1 MELQPSLA
9 YVPPQ
14 TFKAQLHMLSQV
26 PTQDTQLESLIDHH
40 SVEDGLDHLRNA
52 EIPCSFLNH
61 SKVEVWTMFVAIYES
76 S

>member
-1 MELQPSLA
+1 
-9 YVPPQ
+9 
-14 TFKAQLHMLSQV
+14 MLSQV